1 MKQEKKDDIHNNAIS
16 LFSEEGAVIHPVEDV
31 SLQTYSREIEQQ
43 TLSYEIEELSTAL
56 LPFAITFR
64 ELPKI
69 CPKQDRS
76 RTLCFEIV
84 KMLLSNKDMKTQL
97 FVHKKLAQAEFA
109 AQLDISVKTIEK
121 HRKYIVTLAVLMAG
135 DYPNIKAFLPQYKEV
150 R

>member
-1 MKQEKKDDIHNNAIS
+1 MRQEKKVDIQTRQFRFYN
-16 LFSEEGAVIHPVEDV
+16 EEGTIISPVEDV
-31 SLQTYSREIEQQ
+31 SLQTYSREMEQQ

-97 FVHKKLAQAEFA
+97 FVHKKLSQAELA

-135 DYPNIKAFLPQYKEV
+135 DYPNIKTFLPQYKEV